1 MPAAPA
7 ETTIKNIAD
16 QPVNELGIIPEQTRG
31 QI

>member
-7 ETTIKNIAD
+7 ETAIESIAD
-16 QPVNELGIIPEQTRG
+16 QLANELGIIPEQTRG